1 MRTSSTISTAALRP
15 AAIGNETADAGAL
28 KAFRQ
33 LRLAISSKRH
43 QVSRSQQHEPQSLS
57 CRKLGRRRQRDHCDG
72 RNRSDFDQTI

>member
-1 MRTSSTISTAALRP
+1 MGVDLSVAWCDSLPNGCRTGRPLLFLEAISTAALRP

-43 QVSRSQQHEPQSLS
+43 QVSRLQQHEPQS
-57 CRKLGRRRQRDHCDG
+57 
-72 RNRSDFDQTI
+72 